1 MSIPS
6 IQPFDGNHHTV
17 FRRIL
22 PRAPEDRPEHDPP
35 SPVPLKAIALR
46 KRNTMAACEGC
57 RRRRCKC
64 DGQRPACLRCLSS
77 QQECVYFTEPWES
90 PATNMRRKHSELQ
103 AEVRRLHES
112 NAALN
117 SLFQALQSREAH
129 EADAILQRIRG
140 GTDVQSILQSM
151 SAGDLLL
158 NLQVCPEPSHDKE
171 SIL

>member
-57 RRRRCKC
+57 RRRRCK
-64 DGQRPACLRCLSS
+64 ASLLRG
-77 QQECVYFTEPWES
+77 YIS
-90 PATNMRRKHSELQ
+90 PEITSTNMRRKHSELQ